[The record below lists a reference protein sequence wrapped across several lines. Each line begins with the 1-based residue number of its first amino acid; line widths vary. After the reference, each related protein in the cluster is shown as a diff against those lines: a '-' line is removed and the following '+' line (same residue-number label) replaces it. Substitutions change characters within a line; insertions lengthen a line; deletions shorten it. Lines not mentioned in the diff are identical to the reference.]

1 MKTWRVRNWGDPKH
15 QEPLTPEQAAAIEAE
30 DARRKAHEAL
40 PIADVTRAAVEV
52 ERRWFR
58 CKVRRSMPTTEQEGR
73 EELRRAKV
81 ARAGGLYAQRCHAMW
96 LEEEPSCTT

>member
-1 MKTWRVRNWGDPKH
+1 MRNWGDPKH
-15 QEPLTPEQAAAIEAE
+15 QEQWTPEEAAAIEAE
-30 DARRKAHEAL
+30 DARRQAHEAH